1 MNIYSNVTELVGHTP
16 IVELQKIAK
25 AEGIKARIFA
35 KLENYNPTGSMKDRV
50 ALAMIRDAEAS
61 GKLTA
66 GGTII
71 EPTSGNTGIGLAAIG
86 AYLGYKVIIVMPD
99 SMSVERRKLMQ
110 IYGAELVLTPGAK
123 GMSGAIA
130 KANEFVAEMDNAI
143 VAGQF
148 DNPANPKAHY
158 DVTGPEIWAQMD
170 GKVDA
175 LVAGVGT
182 GGSLSGNGVAGQF
195 DNPANP
201 KAHYDVTGPEIWA
214 QMDGKVDALVA
225 GVGTGGSLSGNGRYL
240 KDQRADIQVIAV
252 EPKASAVL
260 SGGQAGP
267 HALQGIGAGFVPG
280 ALDTEVYDEVMPIAN
295 EDALAMVGR
304 LAREEGLFMGISSA
318 AALLGALQWAKRD
331 ENEGKNVVV
340 LLPDTGM
347 RYLSTE
353 GIFE

>member
-110 IYGAELVLTPGAK
+110 IYSAELVLTPGAQ

-130 KANEFVAEMDNAI
+130 KANELVAEMDNAI
-143 VAGQF
+143 
-148 DNPANPKAHY
+148 
-158 DVTGPEIWAQMD
+158 
-170 GKVDA
+170 
-175 LVAGVGT
+175 
-182 GGSLSGNGVAGQF
+182 VAGQF

>member
-1 MNIYSNVTELVGHTP
+1 MNVYSNVTELVGHTP
-16 IVELQKIAK
+16 IVELQKIAR
-25 AEGIKARIFA
+25 AEGAQARIFA

-61 GKLTA
+61 GKLSK

-110 IYGAELVLTPGAK
+110 IYGAELVLTPGAQ

-130 KANEFVAEMDNAI
+130 KANELVAEMDNAI

-170 GKVDA
+170 G
-175 LVAGVGT
+175 
-182 GGSLSGNGVAGQF
+182 Q
-195 DNPANP
+195 
-201 KAHYDVTGPEIWA
+201 
-214 QMDGKVDALVA
+214 VDALVA

-318 AALLGALQWAKRD
+318 AALLGAIQWAKRE
-331 ENEGKNVVV
+331 ENKGKNVVV

>member
-110 IYGAELVLTPGAK
+110 IYGAELVLTPGAQ

-143 VAGQF
+143 
-148 DNPANPKAHY
+148 
-158 DVTGPEIWAQMD
+158 
-170 GKVDA
+170 
-175 LVAGVGT
+175 
-182 GGSLSGNGVAGQF
+182 VAGQF

-295 EDALAMVGR
+295 EDALVMVGR

>member
-182 GGSLSGNGVAGQF
+182 GGSLSGNG
-195 DNPANP
+195 
-201 KAHYDVTGPEIWA
+201 
-214 QMDGKVDALVA
+214 
-225 GVGTGGSLSGNGRYL
+225 RYL

-295 EDALAMVGR
+295 KDALAMVGR

>member
-130 KANEFVAEMDNAI
+130 KANELVAEMDNAI
-143 VAGQF
+143 
-148 DNPANPKAHY
+148 
-158 DVTGPEIWAQMD
+158 
-170 GKVDA
+170 
-175 LVAGVGT
+175 
-182 GGSLSGNGVAGQF
+182 VAGQF

>member
-182 GGSLSGNGVAGQF
+182 GGSLSGNG
-195 DNPANP
+195 
-201 KAHYDVTGPEIWA
+201 
-214 QMDGKVDALVA
+214 
-225 GVGTGGSLSGNGRYL
+225 RYL

-295 EDALAMVGR
+295 EDALVMVGR

>member
-16 IVELQKIAK
+16 IVELQKIAE
-25 AEGIKARIFA
+25 AEGAKARIFA

-61 GKLTA
+61 GKLAA

-110 IYGAELVLTPGAK
+110 IYGVELVLTPGAK

-130 KANEFVAEMDNAI
+130 KANELVAEMENAI

-170 GKVDA
+170 G
-175 LVAGVGT
+175 
-182 GGSLSGNGVAGQF
+182 Q
-195 DNPANP
+195 
-201 KAHYDVTGPEIWA
+201 
-214 QMDGKVDALVA
+214 VDALVA

-240 KDQRADIQVIAV
+240 KEQRADIQVIAV

-267 HALQGIGAGFVPG
+267 HALQGIGAGFVPD
-280 ALDTEVYDEVMPIAN
+280 ALDTDVYDEVMPIAN
-295 EDALAMVGR
+295 DDALAMVGR

>member
-182 GGSLSGNGVAGQF
+182 GGSLSGNG
-195 DNPANP
+195 
-201 KAHYDVTGPEIWA
+201 
-214 QMDGKVDALVA
+214 
-225 GVGTGGSLSGNGRYL
+225 RYL

-295 EDALAMVGR
+295 KDALAMVGR
-304 LAREEGLFMGISSA
+304 LARKEGLFMGISSA

>member
-110 IYGAELVLTPGAK
+110 IYGAELVLTPGAQ

-143 VAGQF
+143 
-148 DNPANPKAHY
+148 
-158 DVTGPEIWAQMD
+158 
-170 GKVDA
+170 
-175 LVAGVGT
+175 
-182 GGSLSGNGVAGQF
+182 VAGQF